1 MIDTHSHIDA
11 EEFQDDVEQVI
22 LRAKEAGVE
31 KILIPNINA
40 DTVEPVLDL
49 CRRHP
54 GILFPMMGLHPE
66 DVNPHK
72 IDVARTLDH
81 METLLKKED
90 NPYVAVGEVG
100 LDFYWDDTFR
110 TKQIAVFERQVEW
123 ALQYHLPLMI
133 HAREAHDDIVKVIEK
148 YHDGSLVS
156 LVMNGKHAN
165 CWNSLGSAS
174 VLVECSPSRSP
185 RCPSC

>member
-66 DVNPHK
+66 DVNP
-72 IDVARTLDH
+72 
-81 METLLKKED
+81 
-90 NPYVAVGEVG
+90 
-100 LDFYWDDTFR
+100 
-110 TKQIAVFERQVEW
+110 Q
-123 ALQYHLPLMI
+123 
-133 HAREAHDDIVKVIEK
+133 
-148 YHDGSLVS
+148 
-156 LVMNGKHAN
+156 
-165 CWNSLGSAS
+165 
-174 VLVECSPSRSP
+174 
-185 RCPSC
+185 